1 MGKYLKSGHHDPDS
15 HRGQLRHTAPRGSD
29 YLTHNQGNVVSLF
42 CFNYKETNIL
52 GKFHLHSV
60 HNNVHNETSTLGE
73 NASLPRLDLV

>member
-1 MGKYLKSGHHDPDS
+1 MGKNLKPGQHGPDS
-15 HRGQLRHTAPRGSD
+15 HRGQLRHMAPGGSD
-29 YLTHNQGNVVSLF
+29 YPTRNQGNVVSLF

-52 GKFHLHSV
+52 GNFYLHSM